1 MKRQILFLIILFIT
15 ILSFSQ
21 FKGASGVYYLG
32 SADIAIPVSK
42 YSNPTISGVVCRFKW
57 ESCEPTPGTFN
68 WSYIDGEIQKA
79 KTARKKI
86 SLQPLAIPAWMKDIP
101 NIQQYYSIDNNQYH
115 STFGKIITDVIP
127 WYSAYL
133 DRVKLLLQ
141 QLSLKY
147 SNDTT
152 VAYINAIG
160 GQISRGLP
168 DSVLNDTIL
177 KTKAA
182 FWKAFP
188 YNADNVANAMLP
200 VIDYYMTLFPK
211 TALWCSVDYV
221 SFEPKA
227 SGKTP
232 NYLASLYCNYGIT
245 NYPDRFGLWREDIAG
260 CTIYPALSGNQWRI
274 LQNYPE
280 RTGGQML
287 WSVQDGPTRMNK
299 CGITPNTKQEVLDS
313 AVNKGLTYGM
323 RYIEIYGADIDDNL
337 LSFNIQ
343 VANNKLIKRGEQLNS
358 TGIESVKSSNFNV
371 FPNPANDYFTVD
383 FPAHITD
390 FKLIDVSGRV
400 LIEQKVSETKVNVN
414 CKNISNGMYFLQLNN
429 SKNSFPFIKII
440 ISK

>member
-1 MKRQILFLIILFIT
+1 MKRQILILTILFIT

-42 YSNPTISGVVCRFKW
+42 YSNPSISGLVCRFKW

-86 SLQPLAIPAWMKDIP
+86 SLQALAIPAWMKDIP
-101 NIQQYYSIDNNQYH
+101 NVQHYYSIDNNQYH
-115 STFGKIITDVIP
+115 STFGKIIMDVIP
-127 WYSAYL
+127 WNSAYL

-141 QLSLKY
+141 QLSVKY

-168 DSVLNDTIL
+168 DTVLIDTIL
-177 KTKAA
+177 KTKVA

-200 VIDYYMTLFPK
+200 VIDYYMNLFPK

-260 CTIYPALSGNQWRI
+260 CTIYPALSGSQWRI
-274 LQNYPE
+274 MQNYPE

-323 RYIEIYGADIDDNL
+323 RYVEIYGADIDDSS
-337 LSFNIQ
+337 LSSSIQ
-343 VANNKLIKRGEQLNS
+343 VANNKLIEHGEQLNS
-358 TGIESVKSSNFNV
+358 TGIESVKTSSINI
-371 FPNPANDYFTVD
+371 FPNPAKDYFTVD

-390 FKLIDVSGRV
+390 IKLIDVSDRV
-400 LIEQKVSETKVNVN
+400 VISQKASDTRFNVN
-414 CKNISNGMYFLQLNN
+414 SSFISSGMYFLQINN
-429 SKNSFPFIKII
+429 EKNTISFSKII
-440 ISK
+440 VSK

>member
-1 MKRQILFLIILFIT
+1 MKRQILIFLILFFT

-21 FKGASGVYYLG
+21 FKGTSGVYYLG
-32 SADIAIPVSK
+32 GADIAIPVSK
-42 YSNPTISGVVCRFKW
+42 YSNPSISGVVCRFKW
-57 ESCEPTPGTFN
+57 ESCEPAPGTFN
-68 WSYIDGEIQKA
+68 WSYIDAEIQKA

-86 SLQPLAIPAWMKDIP
+86 SLQALAIPAWMKDIP

-127 WYSAYL
+127 WNSAYL

-141 QLSLKY
+141 QLSVKY

-168 DSVLNDTIL
+168 DTVLIDTIL

-188 YNADNVANAMLP
+188 YNADNLANTMLP
-200 VIDYYMTLFPK
+200 VIDYYMNLFPK

-227 SGKTP
+227 SGRTP

-260 CTIYPALSGNQWRI
+260 CTIYPALSGSQWRI
-274 LQNYPE
+274 MQNYPE

-313 AVNKGLTYGM
+313 AVNKALIFGM
-323 RYIEIYGADIDDNL
+323 RYLEIYGADIDDSS
-337 LSFNIQ
+337 LSLNIQ
-343 VANNKLIKRGEQLNS
+343 NANAKLIARGKQLTS
-358 TGIESVKSSNFNV
+358 TGISELNSSNIKV
-371 FPNPANDYFTVD
+371 YPNPAKHFFTIELPEENTDLKLVD
-383 FPAHITD
+383 I
-390 FKLIDVSGRV
+390 SGR
-400 LIEQKVSETKVNVN
+400 IIYQQKNQTGKVNLDCQNVAPG
-414 CKNISNGMYFLQLNN
+414 IYFLQLINQN
-429 SKNSFPFIKII
+429 SLVYSSKII
-440 ISK
+440 LSD

>member
-1 MKRQILFLIILFIT
+1 MKRQILILTILFIT

-188 YNADNVANAMLP
+188 YNADNLANAMMP

>member
-1 MKRQILFLIILFIT
+1 MVKFKKPKLPEKKFLC
-15 ILSFSQ
+15 
-21 FKGASGVYYLG
+21 
-32 SADIAIPVSK
+32 
-42 YSNPTISGVVCRFKW
+42 N
-57 ESCEPTPGTFN
+57 
-68 WSYIDGEIQKA
+68 
-79 KTARKKI
+79 
-86 SLQPLAIPAWMKDIP
+86 PLAIPAWMKDIP

>member
-1 MKRQILFLIILFIT
+1 MKRQILILTILFIT

>member
-1 MKRQILFLIILFIT
+1 MKRQILIFLILFFT

-21 FKGASGVYYLG
+21 FKGTSGVYYLG
-32 SADIAIPVSK
+32 GADIAIPVSK
-42 YSNPTISGVVCRFKW
+42 YSNPSISGVVCRFKW

-68 WSYIDGEIQKA
+68 WSYIDAEIQKA

-86 SLQPLAIPAWMKDIP
+86 SLQALAIPAWMKDIP

-127 WYSAYL
+127 WNSAYL

-141 QLSLKY
+141 QLSVKY

-168 DSVLNDTIL
+168 DTVLIDTIL

-188 YNADNVANAMLP
+188 YNADNLANTMLP
-200 VIDYYMTLFPK
+200 VIDYYMNLFPK

-227 SGKTP
+227 SGRTP

-260 CTIYPALSGNQWRI
+260 CTIYPALSGSQWRI
-274 LQNYPE
+274 MQNYPE

-287 WSVQDGPTRMNK
+287 WLVQDGPTRMNK

-313 AVNKGLTYGM
+313 AVNKALIFGM
-323 RYIEIYGADIDDNL
+323 RYLEIYGADIDDSS
-337 LSFNIQ
+337 LSLNIQ
-343 VANNKLIKRGEQLNS
+343 NANAKLIARGKQLTSTGMSELNS
-358 TGIESVKSSNFNV
+358 CNIKVY
-371 FPNPANDYFTVD
+371 PNPAKRFFTIELPEENTDLKLVD
-383 FPAHITD
+383 I
-390 FKLIDVSGRV
+390 SGR
-400 LIEQKVSETKVNVN
+400 IIYQQKNQTGKVNLDCQNVAPG
-414 CKNISNGMYFLQLNN
+414 IYFLQLINQN
-429 SKNSFPFIKII
+429 SLVYSSKII
-440 ISK
+440 LSD

>member
-260 CTIYPALSGNQWRI
+260 CTIYPALSGSQWRI
-274 LQNYPE
+274 MQNYPE